1 MIYNV
6 IIKIYLILSLIINSI
21 TSYKISQIHLSQGKT
36 PTTTTISWSTDIKT
50 QVIPIVRYGLY
61 LDNLDK
67 YETGYISSY
76 NFTWPY
82 HNIYSSGILNHVILS
97 NLLPDTNYYYQ
108 CINEYSYKFN
118 NFTEMSNILS
128 FTTNQHI
135 GSIIPQIFT
144 IVGDL
149 GQTIDSKYTIDH
161 MSKQV
166 FSNMILHVGDLSYAD
181 CNQTLWDSYGELIEP
196 LASKKFW
203 MVSPGNHEIEFTNA
217 QEPYRAFEERY
228 KMPHIKP
235 AEYGPITIPPKLA
248 DDDYHLPYCC
258 SSVYQS
264 GYDYGNSF
272 YYFETGMSH
281 IIFLNAYTYTN
292 LESKQYKWLESNLQS
307 VNRKVTPWVIVIIH
321 CPWYSSNMDHY
332 GEKQTVEMRDYMEPL
347 FYKYNVNIVFSG
359 HVHAYERSHPVYL
372 NNTNSK
378 APIYITIGDGGNLE
392 GHARRYYEQPIW
404 SAYRNG
410 TDYGYGTLEILN
422 LNKAQWKWYRNQD
435 KQFISKDII
444 TFCNSY
450 YSNVYC

>member
-1 MIYNV
+1 MFKI
-6 IIKIYLILSLIINSI
+6 IYLFNYIIYLVYS
-21 TSYKISQIHLSQGKT
+21 SKLSQIHLSQGKT
-36 PTTTTISWSTDIKT
+36 PTTTVISWVTKFISHSDLNSIS
-50 QVIPIVRYGLY
+50 IVNYGLIKN
-61 LDNLDK
+61 NLNFSSI
-67 YETGYISSY
+67 GYSSHY

-82 HNIYSSGILNHVILS
+82 HNIYSSGLIHHVEIK
-97 NLLPDTNYYYQ
+97 NLLPDTIYYYQ
-108 CINEYSYKFN
+108 CINNISK
-118 NFTEMSNILS
+118 SNILS
-128 FTTNQHI
+128 FRTNQYV
-135 GSIIPQIFT
+135 GSINPQIFT

-149 GQTIDSKYTIDH
+149 GQTSDSKYTISH
-161 MSKQV
+161 MSKQLY
-166 FSNMILHVGDLSYAD
+166 SNLILHVGDLSYAD

-196 LASKKFW
+196 LSSKKMW
-203 MVSPGNHEIEFTNA
+203 MVAPGNHEIEFTNA

-248 DDDYHLPYCC
+248 DDDYHIPYCC

-272 YYFETGMSH
+272 YSFETGMSH

-292 LESKQYKWLESNLQS
+292 LESNQYKWLESNLQS
-307 VNRKVTPWVIVIIH
+307 VNRKVTPWIIIIIH

-332 GEKQTVEMRDYMEPL
+332 GEKQTVEMRNYMEPL

-372 NNTNSK
+372 NNTNLN

-392 GHARRYYEQPIW
+392 GHAKKYYEQPIW

-410 TDYGYGTLEILN
+410 TDYGYGTLEIIN

-435 KQFISKDII
+435 KQFITKDVI

>member
-1 MIYNV
+1 MKYLINLLRILNFIYN
-6 IIKIYLILSLIINSI
+6 IKYISTKI
-21 TSYKISQIHLSQGKT
+21 TQIHLSQGKN
-36 PTTTTISWSTDIKT
+36 PSSMTISWNSNNKYSNN
-50 QVIPIVRYGLY
+50 VLVYYGL
-61 LDNLDK
+61 LKDNLNN
-67 YETGYISSY
+67 YELGNQSSY

-82 HNIYSSGILNHVILS
+82 HNIYSSGTLNYVTLN
-97 NLLPDTNYYYQ
+97 NLLPDIVYYYQ
-108 CINEYSYKFN
+108 CVN
-118 NFTEMSNILS
+118 NYYNKKKLSITSDILS
-128 FTTNQHI
+128 FKTNQYI

-144 IVGDL
+144 VVGDL

-161 MSKQV
+161 MLKQQY
-166 FSNMILHVGDLSYAD
+166 SNMILHVGDLSYAD

-196 LASKKFW
+196 LASKKAW
-203 MVSPGNHEIEFTNA
+203 MVAPGNHEIEFTNA

-235 AEYGPITIPPKLA
+235 PEYGPITIPPKLA

-272 YYFETGMSH
+272 YYFQTGMSH

-292 LESKQYKWLESNLQS
+292 LESNQYKWLESNLQL
-307 VNRKVTPWVIVIIH
+307 VNRKVTPWVIVAIH

-332 GEKQTVEMRDYMEPL
+332 EEKQTVEMRKYMEPL

-410 TDYGYGTLEILN
+410 TDYGYGTLEIIN

-435 KQFISKDII
+435 RQFVSKDII

>member
-1 MIYNV
+1 MSYFLIYNFILLFIYTQA
-6 IIKIYLILSLIINSI
+6 IIKQVHI
-21 TSYKISQIHLSQGKT
+21 SQGKT
-36 PTTTTISWSTDIKT
+36 SSSVIISWSSNKVGYTTKVIIK
-50 QVIPIVRYGLY
+50 YGLKNFF
-61 LDNLDK
+61 LNNS
-67 YETGYISSY
+67 EIGYSSSY

-82 HNIYSSGILNHVILS
+82 HNVYSSGILNHVTIT
-97 NLLPDTNYYYQ
+97 NLLSDTVYYYQ
-108 CINEYSYKFN
+108 CINVYTNDYNLTDVSD
-118 NFTEMSNILS
+118 ILS
-128 FTTNQHI
+128 FRTNQYI
-135 GSIIPQIFT
+135 GSIFPQIFT

-149 GQTIDSKYTIDH
+149 GQTIDSQYTIDH
-161 MSKQV
+161 MSKQNN
-166 FSNMILHVGDLSYAD
+166 SNIILHVGDLSYAD

-196 LASKKFW
+196 ISSKKMW
-203 MVSPGNHEIEFTNA
+203 MVAPGNHEIEFTNA

-292 LESKQYKWLESNLQS
+292 LESNQYKWLESNLQS
-307 VNRKVTPWVIVIIH
+307 VNRKVTPWIIVVIH

-332 GEKQTVEMRDYMEPL
+332 GEKQTVEMRNYMEPL

-372 NNTNSK
+372 NNTNLK

-392 GHARRYYEQPIW
+392 GHAKKYYEQPSW

-410 TDYGYGTLEILN
+410 TNYGYGTLEIIN

-435 KQFISKDII
+435 KQFIAKDVI